1 MTEYLLEHVVQVVG
15 REIPPQDQ
23 PDFSNVCCCKAMFDK
38 LSSSLLSARKSV
50 KLIGISDGASGT
62 CQQRISLYPNPDKLC
77 RKAADSPSFRTAFK
91 SGPGDTLV
99 LRLTGGRSLEG
110 EEKEGKVPHSQNLK
124 MGLLNFSPP
133 PSPYWCQGGME
144 DFQTSQGKGGREHNN
159 VQHPLSFT
167 SKQGTYTSCYRSI
180 PLLLLVVVGRKFRK
194 TFLTGF
200 CIQRRRTNTLIP
212 SQSTVSPRLAHS
224 TSRKVQ
230 KEQKS
235 RAHLFPLR
243 LKGWR
248 QKVGLCSGAKKL
260 GKRRKKPIG
269 LLSRKWN
276 LKGTESVCV

>member
-133 PSPYWCQGGME
+133 PSP
-144 DFQTSQGKGGREHNN
+144 
-159 VQHPLSFT
+159 
-167 SKQGTYTSCYRSI
+167 
-180 PLLLLVVVGRKFRK
+180 
-194 TFLTGF
+194 
-200 CIQRRRTNTLIP
+200 
-212 SQSTVSPRLAHS
+212 
-224 TSRKVQ
+224 
-230 KEQKS
+230 
-235 RAHLFPLR
+235 
-243 LKGWR
+243 
-248 QKVGLCSGAKKL
+248 
-260 GKRRKKPIG
+260 
-269 LLSRKWN
+269 
-276 LKGTESVCV
+276 